1 MGFEYIVQQGD
12 YLSQI
17 ARDHG
22 FSDYRT
28 IWDHPDNQ
36 ALKLKRKNPN
46 VLLPGDV
53 LVIPDRDL
61 KQQPCAT
68 EKRHRFKTQG
78 PGLRLR
84 LVLED
89 VYKKPIEN
97 AKCVL
102 EVENHSDY
110 VTTDGDGRIDYPL
123 PPNAKRASLVIQ
135 DAQTPYDSVPIPIKI
150 GHLDPVEELSGQQ
163 SRLNNL
169 GYFPGTASEYDEPF
183 RSAVEEFQCD
193 HGLAVDGICGPNTQA
208 KLKEVHG
215 C

>member
-1 MGFEYIVQQGD
+1 MGFEYVVQQGD
-12 YLSQI
+12 HLSQI
-17 ARDHG
+17 ARDYG

-36 ALKLKRKNPN
+36 ELKLKRKNPN
-46 VLLPGDV
+46 VLFPGDV

-61 KQQPCAT
+61 RQESCAT
-68 EKRHRFKTQG
+68 DQRHRFKMQG

-89 VYKKPIEN
+89 LYRTPIAN

-102 EVENHSDY
+102 EVENHSRY
-110 VTTDGDGRIDYPL
+110 VITDANGRIDYPL
-123 PPNAKRASLVIQ
+123 PPQAKRASLVIQ

-150 GHLDPVEELSGQQ
+150 GHMDPVEEFSGQQ

-169 GYFPGTASEYDEPF
+169 GYFAGTADESDESF
-183 RSAVEEFQCD
+183 LSAVEEFQCD